1 MVLHELTNAVESG
14 TSDPGPQAWS
24 LKLLIVAVDP
34 GSSSSIGLGNGVPEE
49 ATPDSNAA
57 AAVMTL
63 FSMPVAFGIAATA
76 PLIGEVI
83 LGTKWLAAVP
93 LMQLLALAGV
103 VTAIA
108 SPITSA
114 LIAMGKP
121 YVVAWLSLANALVLL
136 NMVWKFGWEGG
147 ALGAAQAVLL
157 TALIF
162 LPVYFA
168 ISMKY
173 LYVSVRD
180 ILTIVLRPL
189 MGAVLMY
196 WLVTK
201 LLRLTGISALDL
213 LLAAGIGAV
222 IYVSCV
228 LLLWRIM
235 PTASVSAEAFLL
247 ERIRER
253 LAARGLIQPST
264 DGALP

>member
-1 MVLHELTNAVESG
+1 TRLARRALL
-14 TSDPGPQAWS
+14 PGFAKIAHDAPRARAAFV
-24 LKLLIVAVDP
+24 K
-34 GSSSSIGLGNGVPEE
+34 
-49 ATPDSNAA
+49 A

-63 FSMPVAFGIAATA
+63 FSMPIAFGIAATA

-83 LGTKWLAAVP
+83 LGPKWLAAVP

-121 YVVAWLSLANALVLL
+121 YVVASLSLCNAVVLLSLVLRFA
-136 NMVWKFGWEGG
+136 WQGG

-168 ISMKY
+168 ISMRF

-180 ILTIVLRPL
+180 ILTIVLRPA
-189 MGAVLMY
+189 MAAILMY

-201 LLRLTGISALDL
+201 CLRLTGLAPVDI

-222 IYVSCV
+222 IYVTTV

-235 PTASVSAEAFLL
+235 PAEDVCAESFIL

-253 LAARGLIQPST
+253 LAARGLIRNAS
-264 DGALP
+264 DGATP